1 MAGTVKKT
9 DLGLLEEDDEFEEF
23 PTEGTYSTS
32 FEGQISVEHCST
44 RFHVHRKKKECN
56 TDTEHVLSQGYAG
69 QPFKCHVIVTFVT
82 FQVRDF
88 ILKVKY
94 PPNFPCHWVGC

>member
-82 FQVRDF
+82 F
-88 ILKVKY
+88 
-94 PPNFPCHWVGC
+94 